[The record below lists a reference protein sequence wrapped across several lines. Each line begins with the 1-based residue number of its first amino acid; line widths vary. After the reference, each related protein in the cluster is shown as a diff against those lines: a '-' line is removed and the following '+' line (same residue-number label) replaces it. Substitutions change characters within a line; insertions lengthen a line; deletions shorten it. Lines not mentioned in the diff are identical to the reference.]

1 MPLVLQFSHRLSST
15 LREHLKRSTQC
26 GFNYFTSSSSYYTKQ
41 KGFLPFSRLP
51 TMPKPSTN
59 SAVTTQQLAEM
70 RKWREE
76 FGQSVRQVTMRNKST
91 KDNPGTQPINCYVE
105 NPTQPRPVDFAHLET
120 TNQQSLADSSV
131 PPLFKKQSFVI
142 IKPGYQSTFLL
153 QARFTWVDA
162 QRTYL
167 LRKGSL
173 KLLFTRK
180 NYCYPFIFMIRKCF
194 TQ

>member
-1 MPLVLQFSHRLSST
+1 MRQLTNLQRTLQGSDGVCSPQTMRDLDLTLKTVENVVSHLQNVSPAFLNVLDLSSLTTLVVENLFAEMREGSDMPLVLQFSHRLSST

-76 FGQSVRQVTMRNKST
+76 FGQSVRQVTVRNKST
-91 KDNPGTQPINCYVE
+91 KDNPGTPGADLGGVRGVRS
-105 NPTQPRPVDFAHLET
+105 NPLNWNH
-120 TNQQSLADSSV
+120 
-131 PPLFKKQSFVI
+131 
-142 IKPGYQSTFLL
+142 
-153 QARFTWVDA
+153 
-162 QRTYL
+162 
-167 LRKGSL
+167 
-173 KLLFTRK
+173 
-180 NYCYPFIFMIRKCF
+180 
-194 TQ
+194 